1 MTNPMIA
8 LLELRAVNA
17 SCSDVSYVG
26 TYEIRMA
33 ARTVKRSVLTILRKN
48 RGLWTVKPNLDM
60 KGKTKWIVEVLVFA
74 IVQISFPYYNGH
86 TS

>member
-1 MTNPMIA
+1 MIA

-33 ARTVKRSVLTILRKN
+33 ARTVKRSVLMILRKN
-48 RGLWTVKPNLDM
+48 RGL
-60 KGKTKWIVEVLVFA
+60 
-74 IVQISFPYYNGH
+74 
-86 TS
+86 

>member
-1 MTNPMIA
+1 MTNQMIA

-33 ARTVKRSVLTILRKN
+33 ARTIKRSVLTILRKN
-48 RGLWTVKPNLDM
+48 RGLWTV
-60 KGKTKWIVEVLVFA
+60 
-74 IVQISFPYYNGH
+74 
-86 TS
+86 